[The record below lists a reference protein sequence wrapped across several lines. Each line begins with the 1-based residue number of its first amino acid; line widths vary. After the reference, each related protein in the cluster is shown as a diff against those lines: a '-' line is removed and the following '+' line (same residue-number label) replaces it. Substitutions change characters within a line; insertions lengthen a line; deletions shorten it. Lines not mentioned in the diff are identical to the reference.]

1 MADFARLASPPPL
14 GKTKK
19 KKKTKGSRGRQHMST
34 FRSFQLFDSIPPKT
48 KVFYNTVKKA
58 HGHLLRVGKHLIQYL
73 GEMSHL
79 FSGDEMN

>member
-1 MADFARLASPPPL
+1 
-14 GKTKK
+14 
-19 KKKTKGSRGRQHMST
+19 MST

-79 FSGDEMN
+79 FFGGRDELKAGLWKLS